1 MILEISIFTN
11 RRMLA
16 QKINGDSEYS
26 YEVVSHSEMSMRQ
39 AAKTSDI
46 PPTLS
51 DKILLRNVLDTK
63 KSQKI

>member
-26 YEVVSHSEMSMRQ
+26 YEVGSHSEMSMRQ